1 MTWHKGSGSCSSTAL
16 SSSIVI
22 GEGGSAEAPLYRQV
36 RDALR
41 RRIDAGEY
49 TPGQKLP
56 SETRLAAELNVHR
69 LTVRRAVEELAR
81 EGLLQARQGS
91 GTFVT
96 RRQAPIAVTIPL
108 ARDQFAAGVEQ
119 QMRSLGQRYRDV
131 LLSSELTED
140 ADVRRDL
147 RYPRGRLR
155 RIDSALEINDEIW
168 VCSTA
173 WGPERALPGVEARWR
188 ETDGVYGLLLD
199 RADGG
204 LRYVWRS
211 FAAEAATAEDA
222 ELLRVKPGTPV
233 LVREGLTADAS
244 GKPVLRVRRRA
255 RSDRVRYLLEYDS
268 TS

>member
-1 MTWHKGSGSCSSTAL
+1 MTAA
-16 SSSIVI
+16 
-22 GEGGSAEAPLYRQV
+22 GSAEAPLYRQV
-36 RDALR
+36 RDTLHR
-41 RRIDAGEY
+41 RLVDGEY

-56 SETRLAAELNVHR
+56 SETRLAEELDVHR

-96 RRQAPIAVTIPL
+96 HRQAPIAVTIPL
-108 ARDQFAAGVEQ
+108 SRDEFASGIER
-119 QMRSLGQRYRDV
+119 QMLELGRSYRDV
-131 LLSSELTED
+131 LMSSELTED
-140 ADVRRDL
+140 AAVRRDL

-155 RIDSALEINDEIW
+155 RVDSALEVDGETW

-173 WGPERALPGVEARWR
+173 WGPERALSGVAARWR

-199 RADGG
+199 RVEGG

-211 FAAEAATAEDA
+211 FAAEAASPEDA
-222 ELLRVKPGTPV
+222 ELLGVRPGTPV
-233 LVREGLTADAS
+233 LVREGLTADVA

-255 RSDRVRYLLEYDS
+255 RADRVRYLVEYG
-268 TS
+268 TT

>member
-1 MTWHKGSGSCSSTAL
+1 
-16 SSSIVI
+16 VI
-22 GEGGSAEAPLYRQV
+22 DEDGNAQAPLYQQV

-41 RRIDAGEY
+41 RRLAAGEY

-56 SETRLAAELNVHR
+56 SETQLAAELNVHR
-69 LTVRRAVEELAR
+69 LTVRRAVDELAR

-96 RRQAPIAVTIPL
+96 HRRLPIAVTLPL
-108 ARDQFAAGVEQ
+108 ARDEFAASLEQ
-119 QMRSLGQRYRDV
+119 QMRSLGRRYRDV
-131 LLSSELTED
+131 LMSTALAED
-140 ADVRRDL
+140 ADIRGDL

-155 RIDSALEINDEIW
+155 RIDSALEIDGETW

-173 WGPERALPGVEARWR
+173 WGPERALQGVAARWR

-199 RADGG
+199 RAETN

-211 FAAEAATAEDA
+211 FAAEPASAEDA
-222 ELLRVKPGTPV
+222 ELLGIKGGTPL

-255 RSDRVRYLLEYDS
+255 RSDRVRYLLEYGS
-268 TS
+268 QG